1 MAGNVST
8 ETSKILVESNGK
20 EPESHK
26 TEDTVKQRNDKTTDV
41 PVNRSD
47 SGTQNDTGDDNDE
60 VFNSFQFWKSPLPE
74 IEIDYGIATSPDQSR
89 NDVKHQRQA
98 SVPEVQVTD
107 TEKPDEVIYLSKQLS
122 ETFDFDIEEE
132 NSLNSSETLAENS
145 LQEREYIH
153 AQVSWLAFSTVI
165 MIDVILVKSPFR
177 S

>member
-20 EPESHK
+20 EPESQK
-26 TEDTVKQRNDKTTDV
+26 TEDTVKQRNV
-41 PVNRSD
+41 PVNISD

-74 IEIDYGIATSPDQSR
+74 IEIDYDIASSTDQSR

-98 SVPEVQVTD
+98 NVPEVQVTD

-122 ETFDFDIEEE
+122 ETFDFDIEGE

-145 LQEREYIH
+145 LQERECIQ
-153 AQVSWLAFSTVI
+153 AQVSWLAF
-165 MIDVILVKSPFR
+165 PQ
-177 S
+177 